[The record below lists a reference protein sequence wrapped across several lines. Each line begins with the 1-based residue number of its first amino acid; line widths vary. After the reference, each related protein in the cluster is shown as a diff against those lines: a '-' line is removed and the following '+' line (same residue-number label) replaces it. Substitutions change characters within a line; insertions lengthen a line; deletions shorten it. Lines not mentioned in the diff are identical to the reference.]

1 MKFQLKSDSISKLS
15 ADIIILA
22 VNKSNQLCSSLSLS
36 KTLQDA
42 LNLIIKLDDLPKN
55 TGSINIEH
63 MHGDF
68 KRTCFVRI
76 QNQDS
81 LDEED
86 LLISAK
92 NIFKK
97 LKSINNH

>member
-22 VNKSNQLCSSLSLS
+22 VNKNNQLCSSLSLS

-63 MHGDF
+63 IHGDF

-86 LLISAK
+86 LLKLAK
-92 NIFKK
+92 NKVK
-97 LKSINNH
+97 YTLLYLE